1 MRRMGDLEDVKAVMQ
16 IFRGKAVRT
25 YLVSIKEKKQ
35 RHLQKNQI
43 KSGNSSHVNAS
54 AFNF

>member
-1 MRRMGDLEDVKAVMQ
+1 MVRRMGDLEDVKAVMQ

-43 KSGNSSHVNAS
+43 KSEIGRM
-54 AFNF
+54 